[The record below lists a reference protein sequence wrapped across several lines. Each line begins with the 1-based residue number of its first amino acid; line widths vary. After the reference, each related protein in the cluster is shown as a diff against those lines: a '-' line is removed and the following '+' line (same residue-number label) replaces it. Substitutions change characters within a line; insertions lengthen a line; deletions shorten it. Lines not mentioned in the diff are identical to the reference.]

1 MMKRDDLYQ
10 LGVAIMRWTAIGCLF
25 CASLVLVSCRQEME
39 HGGKHPL
46 VQVGNVFL
54 YEEDVVQSLP
64 YGLSSADSV
73 KFLREF
79 VQKWIEEQVLY
90 EKAEH
95 NVRGDERIERMVAE
109 YRRTLV
115 MNNYESRL
123 LQQKVSEE
131 LPEEELLHYYE
142 ENKQLFILEESVIKG
157 VFIKVPLASPGLKDL
172 KKWYKDS
179 SDEAQEHLEELA
191 FRHAVIYEHFYEHWM
206 PISELEAKVVVNLAE
221 ISKDFDKQRDIEA
234 KDEEYCYL
242 LHIEEFVAKGEV
254 KPYELARHEIV
265 DLLANYRK
273 VVLMNEVKRDLYN
286 ESVEMGRIKY
296 YYNETMQ
303 IVGDTVH
310 HADNGNA
317 VGGTR

>member
-1 MMKRDDLYQ
+1 MMKKSNLHRLCFP
-10 LGVAIMRWTAIGCLF
+10 LSKWRIIGYLF
-25 CASLVLVSCRQEME
+25 CASLFLISCRQEVE

-54 YEEDVVQSLP
+54 YQEDMTQSLP
-64 YGLSSADSV
+64 YGLSYADSV
-73 KFLREF
+73 KFVREF

-95 NVRGDERIERMVAE
+95 NVRGDERIERMVEE

-123 LQQKVSEE
+123 LQQKVSNE
-131 LPEEELLHYYE
+131 LPEEELHKYYD
-142 ENKQLFILEESVIKG
+142 ENKRLFILEESVVKG
-157 VFIKVPLASPGLKDL
+157 VFIKVPLSSPGLKGL
-172 KKWYKDS
+172 KKWYKEN
-179 SDEAQEHLEELA
+179 SDEALEQLEELA
-191 FRHAVIYEHFYEHWM
+191 FRHAVIYEYFYEHWM

-273 VVLMNEVKRDLYN
+273 VALMNEVKRDLYN

-296 YYNETMQ
+296 YSNETMQ

-310 HADNGNA
+310 HADDDNA

>member
-1 MMKRDDLYQ
+1 MKISSLYQ
-10 LGVAIMRWTAIGCLF
+10 LCAPLTRWRVIGYLF
-25 CASLVLVSCRQEME
+25 CASLLLASCRKEVE

-54 YEEDVVQSLP
+54 YQEDMLQSIP
-64 YGLSSADSV
+64 YGLSNADSV
-73 KFLREF
+73 EFVREF

-131 LPEEELLHYYE
+131 LPEEELHRYYD
-142 ENKQLFILEESVIKG
+142 ENKRLFILEESVVKG
-157 VFIKVPLASPGLKDL
+157 VFLKIPLSSPGLKDL

-179 SDEAQEHLEELA
+179 SDEALEHLEGLA
-191 FRHAVIYEHFYEHWM
+191 FRHAVIYESFYEHWM

-273 VVLMNEVKRDLYN
+273 VALMNEVKRDLYN

-296 YYNETMQ
+296 YGNETMQ
-303 IVGDTVH
+303 IVGDTVR
-310 HADNGNA
+310 HADDDNA